1 MPDEQQIDPEPT
13 GGKATT
19 GPINDERKVDEDVE
33 GHFIGRALAAGE
45 LVRGSASRPHGKV
58 DDDLK
63 PLTKKFPSMREDGA
77 AKK

>member
-1 MPDEQQIDPEPT
+1 MPDEPQTDPEPA

-19 GPINDERKVDEDVE
+19 GPINDESKVDEDVE
-33 GHFIGRALAAGE
+33 GHFIGRALGAGE
-45 LVRGSASRPHGKV
+45 LVRGGESRPHGKV